1 MSDTEVEIGRTPMM
15 NGHAGRDHWSN
26 CFTVMFAGGGVR
38 GGRVV
43 GASEKFG
50 GGVLERKTS
59 PMDLLAT
66 IYQTLG
72 IPLDTHFDD
81 ASGRPTSIVD
91 TGQPIREL
99 F

>member
-1 MSDTEVEIGRTPMM
+1 M

-26 CFTVMFAGGGVR
+26 CFTVMLAGGGLP

-50 GGVLERKTS
+50 GGVLQRMTI
-59 PMDLLAT
+59 PMDVYAT

-72 IPLDTHFDD
+72 IPLDTHYLD
-81 ASGRPTSIVD
+81 ATGRPTSIV
-91 TGQPIREL
+91 GNGKPIREL
-99 F
+99 L